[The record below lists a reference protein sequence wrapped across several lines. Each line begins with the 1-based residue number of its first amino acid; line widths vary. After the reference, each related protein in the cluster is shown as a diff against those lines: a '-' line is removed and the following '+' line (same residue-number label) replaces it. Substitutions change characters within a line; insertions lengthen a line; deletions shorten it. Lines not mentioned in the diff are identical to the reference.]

1 MQWGNEKVPEL
12 LVHYITTTTAAGR
25 WRTDD
30 GCMKMAG
37 APAGDSSNNT
47 VPWIRHPFAYSFCL
61 VSFYSYS
68 FSF

>member
-1 MQWGNEKVPEL
+1 MQWGTEEVPEL
-12 LVHYITTTTAAGR
+12 LVHYITTTTAGR

-30 GCMKMAG
+30 GCTKMAG
-37 APAGDSSNNT
+37 APAGDSSSNT
-47 VPWIRHPFAYSFCL
+47 VLWIRHSLAYFFCL